1 MGRTI
6 VAAMIVVGS
15 LWPSLSN
22 AQTSSGPGPAR
33 GTPGAPRGGSFGATF
48 RQTPPPPPSPPAP
61 SAPTAGPIVPQA
73 PPSALDSP
81 VDVFRAGPRTYA
93 PRYDRSA
100 RRNRLYGYG
109 SGFSYVTDPFGYI
122 SQPESGSPRLD
133 RYMSQG
139 IMGYPRDV
147 APEARD
153 DQDESLASLVRRL
166 NTPAIPKTFYV
177 IPGCYAGDVR
187 PRAEQLPRGCQ
198 LALLREV
205 PPVIAPAR

>member
-1 MGRTI
+1 
-6 VAAMIVVGS
+6 
-15 LWPSLSN
+15 
-22 AQTSSGPGPAR
+22 
-33 GTPGAPRGGSFGATF
+33 
-48 RQTPPPPPSPPAP
+48 
-61 SAPTAGPIVPQA
+61 
-73 PPSALDSP
+73 
-81 VDVFRAGPRTYA
+81 VFRAGPRTYA

-109 SGFSYVTDPFGYI
+109 AGFSYVTDPFGYI

-139 IMGYPRDV
+139 ITGYPRDV
-147 APEARD
+147 EPEARD
-153 DQDESLASLVRRL
+153 AGDESLASLVRRL
-166 NTPAIPKTFYV
+166 STPAVPKTFYV

-205 PPVIAPAR
+205 PPVVAPVR